1 MANKKELARS
11 IAEKTGLS
19 LKDSEAAIGAFT
31 DSVTELLKKGD
42 KVQLIGFGSFEVSER
57 AARTARNPQTGE
69 TIKIKASK
77 QPKFKAGQALK
88 DAVNKKKK

>member
-69 TIKIKASK
+69 AIKIKASK